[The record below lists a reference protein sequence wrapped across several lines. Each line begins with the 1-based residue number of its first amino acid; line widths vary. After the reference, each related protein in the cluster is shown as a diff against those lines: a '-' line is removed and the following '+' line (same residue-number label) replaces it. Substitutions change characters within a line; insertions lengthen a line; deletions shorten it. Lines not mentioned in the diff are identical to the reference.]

1 MNSRTWRAGALGLS
15 IAVIV
20 LLATQSAAGEPSRLE
35 AASLGRLLPRRYDPV
50 ETSRGFGIRRPDALG
65 SAFVV
70 VAQQLRPADVTID
83 SFRSASH

>member
-20 LLATQSAAGEPSRLE
+20 LLATQTAAGELNRLE
-35 AASLGRLLPRRYDPV
+35 AAGIGPSVQTMTTPA
-50 ETSRGFGIRRPDALG
+50 ETSRGIPESGSLMLLG

-70 VAQQLRPADVTID
+70 VAQQLR
-83 SFRSASH
+83 RLM